1 MNRENRNRQE
11 FSEVLTEKSSIER
24 KNYAR
29 ELNAYIYTESKR
41 ISDKEMEI
49 LLKEKNQQVYK
60 KRY

>member
-24 KNYAR
+24 KNYPR